1 MKLKQNLSVMLLFK
15 ANRFIGNLLNE
26 LRKKGKMLFLICI
39 QNLISNPTVREP
51 EKSEIERRFML
62 LFQIVQ

>member
-1 MKLKQNLSVMLLFK
+1 MLLLK

-26 LRKKGKMLFLICI
+26 LRKEGKMLFLICI
-39 QNLISNPTVREP
+39 QNFISNPTVREP

>member
-1 MKLKQNLSVMLLFK
+1 MLLLK

-26 LRKKGKMLFLICI
+26 LRKEGKMLFLICI
-39 QNLISNPTVREP
+39 QNFISNPTVREP
-51 EKSEIERRFML
+51 EKSGIERRFML